1 MGAEPY
7 YYFVPY
13 QADINAALRTLR
25 QREFEAGRYNPVM
38 PFPSRFL
45 PLGPDSPSPGRRHDS
60 IEEALEDSDADGTRS
75 ILDIE
80 RVSDTS
86 GLARQ
91 QDSRT
96 KRYAASM
103 AHCSPVEDR
112 SRTPWTSSMTSS
124 GARPSIWCCSTVSD
138 RPRSCSPATR
148 TTDRC
153 SGRSAFPHR
162 RRRTARRRWGFAIQ
176 LLTMDASNFESSRQ
190 SQSPAA

>member
-1 MGAEPY
+1 MRAEPY

-45 PLGPDSPSPGRRHDS
+45 PLGPDSPSPGRRHGS

-86 GLARQ
+86 GLGAATRLPDETVRRLYGTLQ
-91 QDSRT
+91 PSRGQ
-96 KRYAASM
+96 
-103 AHCSPVEDR
+103 VEDAMDFLDDIDR
-112 SRTPWTSSMTSS
+112 
-124 GARPSIWCCSTVSD
+124 GQAVYLVLFDGERPSEIM
-138 RPRSCSPATR
+138 
-148 TTDRC
+148 
-153 SGRSAFPHR
+153 
-162 RRRTARRRWGFAIQ
+162 FAGYSY
-176 LLTMDASNFESSRQ
+176 D
-190 SQSPAA
+190 